1 MGYIKRPDGRVKQM
15 GWLENMAH
23 VRNSNLML
31 LKGMEGQLKRMS
43 LYHTNGMTPQT
54 VRDLD
59 KALNV
64 IKNLVHDVREDYWRV
79 KANPKLE
86 RGI

>member
-1 MGYIKRPDGRVKQM
+1 MNWIKRPNGSVRQM

-43 LYHTNGMTPQT
+43 AYHTNGMTPQT
-54 VRDLD
+54 VRDLY
-59 KALNV
+59 KVLNV
-64 IKNLVHDVREDYWRV
+64 VKNLVHDVREDYWKV
-79 KANPKLE
+79 KANPELE
-86 RGI
+86 R